1 MPEAVASGPKA
12 AAPKAVPARA
22 AATAAAAA
30 AAAAKAAAPK
40 AVPARAA
47 AKAAAAAAAPKAAA
61 PKAAVPKAAAPKAAA
76 PKAAPAASA
85 TGQFSDTL
93 SGFDEPTLY
102 CITCGG
108 QASVSKMRLRGKTS
122 GAWECLVCGV
132 KGTSLRRIFGRW
144 PISEFT
150 SMEESEKKDF
160 FNEIAD
166 MDMDQL
172 RKYVASRFE
181 KVETQGRYFEEGG
194 LFLPLNVWATK
205 GFCAADIESKSLPID
220 VRVHPVLGTTYR
232 VALVGSG
239 QRNYR
244 GSASTSTMNKRSN
257 IGRCL
262 GDDPAV
268 EAAAVDAAADENAD
282 ESESAGSSSSYTSS
296 SSSKKK
302 SKKSKKSKSSKKKK
316 NKSKKKDKKSKK
328 SKEKEA
334 ARAKENKAKAKA
346 ECKQKTDSEKLCT
359 AVINKCEPVALS
371 LGSTLA
377 ESGTAF
383 LPEAVFASCKTNLD
397 AVQGLCK
404 RAKCIMKGEMAVG
417 ALGVSRIQA
426 GLIILNLIHKTQL
439 QTLYRQL
446 SINKNLIY
454 KTPLTQQQIH
464 ETTFGDTNRYA

>member
-1 MPEAVASGPKA
+1 M
-12 AAPKAVPARA
+12 
-22 AATAAAAA
+22 
-30 AAAAKAAAPK
+30 
-40 AVPARAA
+40 
-47 AKAAAAAAAPKAAA
+47 
-61 PKAAVPKAAAPKAAA
+61 PKAAAPKAAA

-108 QASVSKMRLRGKTS
+108 KAGVSKMRLRGKTS

-132 KGTSLRRIFGRW
+132 KGTSLRRIFGKW
-144 PISEFT
+144 PISEYVEMDKT
-150 SMEESEKKDF
+150 EKEHF
-160 FNEIAD
+160 FNEISN

-172 RKYVASRFE
+172 RKYVAERFE
-181 KVETQGRYFEEGG
+181 RVETQGRYFEEGG

-205 GFCAADIESKSLPID
+205 GFCAANIESKSLPSD

-257 IGRCL
+257 VGRCL
-262 GDDPAV
+262 GDDPAAV
-268 EAAAVDAAADENAD
+268 AVDAADENAD

-316 NKSKKKDKKSKK
+316 NKSKKKDNKSKK
-328 SKEKEA
+328 SKEKDA

-346 ECKQKTDSEKLCT
+346 QSKEKTDTEKLCT

-371 LGSTLA
+371 LGSTMA
-377 ESGTAF
+377 EPGTAF
-383 LPEAVFASCKTNLD
+383 LPDAVLASCKSSLE
-397 AVQGLCK
+397 AVQELCK
-404 RAKCIMKGEMAVG
+404 RAKCIIKGEMPVG

-446 SINKNLIY
+446 SINNNLIY